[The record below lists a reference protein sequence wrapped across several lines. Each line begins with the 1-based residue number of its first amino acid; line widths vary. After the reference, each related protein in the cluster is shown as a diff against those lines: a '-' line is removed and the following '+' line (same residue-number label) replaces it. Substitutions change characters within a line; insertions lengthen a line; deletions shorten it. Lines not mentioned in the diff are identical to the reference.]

1 MVGDCE
7 EIFGQLLL
15 GVWVMVFTLTE
26 NQELDASLFK
36 DPFHEFIGKA
46 AQPVS
51 LKLLF
56 DKFRDTS
63 KNKFGRKLNLKKK

>member
-1 MVGDCE
+1 VVGDCE

-51 LKLLF
+51 VG
-56 DKFRDTS
+56 
-63 KNKFGRKLNLKKK
+63 NGN